1 MKGPGCRMVT
11 WERLARSGKQIALI
25 GLIAAV
31 ATAAR
36 AATFDP
42 PVLGG
47 PEVVKL
53 DWNTRRIVPTD
64 LNQDGLLDLAVI
76 NNDRAR
82 IEMLLQRAP
91 GDPGR
96 PASRRVT
103 RNRWEPVLENSRFE
117 KQPLTVGITVYDLAA
132 GDLNGDERTDLVYTG
147 APDSV
152 TVRYQ
157 SEDGDWETRHIMDI
171 GAPSSYITCLLVE
184 DLDGD
189 GRDDLILIMKKDL
202 VVLRQNIDGGLAAP
216 ERYAFSEEDN
226 HSLRLVDMD
235 LDGHKDVIY
244 VAADSRNSLRV
255 RFQREAGRLGPEN
268 PFRIENSRTSLEPV
282 DRGDALAPGLAYI
295 ESRTA
300 MLTVATLE
308 PNGHLPNGVDALKP
322 LVYSTRVGAKNAP
335 GYAFGDINGDGRLD
349 LALSDP
355 DGAQILCYFQDEGG
369 ELGEAHSFPSL
380 ADGRSI
386 AALDWNGSGQAD
398 LFVASPK
405 ERIVG
410 MARFEEGGRVGYP
423 KPLDFEGKPLVLAA
437 SAGAAGQTPLLAVAV
452 EESGKRLIRFLSPD
466 GDNLATRFS
475 VELEGLRTDPRAIR
489 FFDADKDGR
498 EDLGV
503 FIPFEAMRILIQR
516 ADGRFEDISAA
527 PGYRSGLVDKLDPSA
542 LSIVHTNGNEQA
554 SVLVA
559 GSGFARSIEI
569 DSSGSFQVVD
579 QYNARESITEI
590 AAAFAID
597 VTGDGKREILL
608 FDQRNREL
616 QILRRN
622 AQGVFIYSDAAPLG
636 RINLVA
642 AHQID
647 FNNDGHEDLF
657 FLGKDRFWVVPM
669 GRHSFQA
676 ETVFSHETD
685 LKDIRYGDAAVGDL
699 NNDGTTDLIAI
710 DTQRSLIEVLT
721 RVGMEV
727 KSALHFHVFESDPN
741 LKARGSQAGEPR
753 ETLVA
758 DLTGDGRNDLILLV
772 HDRILIYPGE

>member
-1 MKGPGCRMVT
+1 MWILM
-11 WERLARSGKQIALI
+11 I
-25 GLIAAV
+25 GSIAAV
-31 ATAAR
+31 ALGTAG

-42 PVLGG
+42 PILGG

-91 GDPGR
+91 GDSGKPT
-96 PASRRVT
+96 SRRVAT
-103 RNRWEPVLENSRFE
+103 NRWEPILENSRYD

-132 GDLNGDERTDLVYTG
+132 GDLNGDGRTDLAYTG
-147 APDSV
+147 VPDSV
-152 TVRYQ
+152 TIRYQ
-157 SEDGDWETRHIMDI
+157 SEDGDWEDRYVLDI
-171 GAPSSYITCLLVE
+171 GAPSTYITCLLVE

-189 GRDDLILIMKKDL
+189 QRDDLTLIMEEDL
-202 VVLRQNIDGGLAAP
+202 VVLRQSINGDLAAP
-216 ERYAFSEEDN
+216 ERYAFSEENN

-235 LDGHKDVIY
+235 LDGLKDVIY
-244 VAADSRNSLRV
+244 VAADSRNPLRI

-282 DRGDALAPGLAYI
+282 DRGDGLSPGLAYI
-295 ESRTA
+295 QSRTA
-300 MLTVATLE
+300 ILGVVNLRA
-308 PNGHLPNGVDALKP
+308 NGHSSGGVDALKP
-322 LVYSTRVGAKNAP
+322 LVYSTRAGAKNAP
-335 GYAFGDINGDGRLD
+335 GYAFGDIDGDGRLD

-355 DGAQILCYFQDEGG
+355 DGAQILCYFQGEGG
-369 ELGEAHSFPSL
+369 ELGEAHRFPSL

-386 AALDWNGSGQAD
+386 AALDWNESGQAD

-410 MARFEEGGRVGYP
+410 MARFEASGRVGYP
-423 KPLDFEGKPLVLAA
+423 KPLDLEGKPLVLAA
-437 SAGAAGQTPLLAVAV
+437 SSGSVRQVPLLAVAV
-452 EESGKRLIRFLSPD
+452 EADGRRLIRFLSKSGD
-466 GDNLATRFS
+466 GLTTRDS
-475 VELEGLRTDPRAIR
+475 VELAGLRTDPRAVR
-489 FFDADKDGR
+489 FFDANKDGR
-498 EDLGV
+498 DDLGI

-516 ADGRFEDISAA
+516 EDGGFEDISGA
-527 PGYRSGLVDKLDPSA
+527 PGYRSGLVDKLEPSA
-542 LSIVHTNGNEQA
+542 LSVVHTNGSERP
-554 SVLVA
+554 SILVA
-559 GSGFARSIEI
+559 GSGFARSIEV
-569 DSSGSFQVVD
+569 DSSGSLQVVD

-590 AAAFAID
+590 AAAFAVD
-597 VTGDGKREILL
+597 LTGDGKREIVL

-622 AQGVFIYSDAAPLG
+622 AQGVFNYSDAAPLG

-657 FLGKDRFWVVPM
+657 FLGKDRFLVASM
-669 GRHSFQA
+669 GGHGFQA
-676 ETVFSHETD
+676 ETIFSHETD
-685 LKDIRYGDAAVGDL
+685 LKGIRYGDVAVGDL

-727 KSALHFHVFESDPN
+727 KSVLHFRVFESDPN
-741 LKARGSQAGEPR
+741 IKARGSQAGEPR
-753 ETLVA
+753 ETIVA

-772 HDRILIYPGE
+772 HDRILVYPGE

>member
-1 MKGPGCRMVT
+1 MKGARHRMVT
-11 WERLARSGKQIALI
+11 WKRLMCSGKRVALI
-25 GLIAAV
+25 GLVVSAV
-31 ATAAR
+31 TGAG

-82 IEMLLQRAP
+82 IEMLLQRPA
-91 GDPGR
+91 GDSGKSTR
-96 PASRRVT
+96 RRVT
-103 RNRWEPVLENSRFE
+103 TNRWEPVLENSRFD

-132 GDLNGDERTDLVYTG
+132 GDLNGDGRTDLAYTG

-152 TVRYQ
+152 TIRYQ
-157 SEDGDWETRHIMDI
+157 SEDGDWEDRNVLDI

-189 GRDDLILIMKKDL
+189 ERDDLILIMKKDL
-202 VVLRQNIDGGLAAP
+202 VVLRQDSEGDLAAP

-255 RFQREAGRLGPEN
+255 RFQRMEGRLGPEN

-282 DRGDALAPGLAYI
+282 DRGAGVIPGLAYI
-295 ESRTA
+295 QSRTS
-300 MLTVATLE
+300 MLGVATLKA
-308 PNGHLPNGVDALKP
+308 NGHSSGGVDALKP
-322 LVYSTRVGAKNAP
+322 LVYSTRAGAKTAP

-386 AALDWNGSGQAD
+386 AALDWIGSGQAD

-410 MARFEEGGRVGYP
+410 MARFEAGGRVGYP

-437 SAGAAGQTPLLAVAV
+437 SAGSVEQAPLLAVAV
-452 EESGKRLIRFLSPD
+452 EEDGKRLIRFLSRS
-466 GDNLATRFS
+466 GNSLATRDS
-475 VELEGLRTDPRAIR
+475 VELEGLRTDPRAVR

-498 EDLGV
+498 DDLGV

-516 ADGRFEDISAA
+516 DDGRFEDISAA
-527 PGYRSGLVDKLDPSA
+527 PGYRSGLVDKLEPSA
-542 LSIVHTNGNEQA
+542 LSIVHTNGNEHA
-554 SVLVA
+554 SILVA
-559 GSGFARSIEI
+559 GSGYARSIEV
-569 DSSGSFQVVD
+569 DSSGSLQVID

-597 VTGDGKREILL
+597 VTGDGRREIVL

-622 AQGVFIYSDAAPLG
+622 AQGVYIYSDSAPLG

-676 ETVFSHETD
+676 ETVFSYETD

-727 KSALHFHVFESDPN
+727 KSALHFRVFESDPN

-753 ETLVA
+753 ETIVA

>member
-1 MKGPGCRMVT
+1 MLYNSVR
-11 WERLARSGKQIALI
+11 RLMGSWSQAVLI
-25 GLIAAV
+25 GSIAFLAV
-31 ATAAR
+31 ER
-36 AATFDP
+36 AGSATFEP

-47 PEVVKL
+47 PEIVKL

-91 GDPGR
+91 GETGKPT
-96 PASRRVT
+96 SRRVT
-103 RNRWEPVLENSRFE
+103 TNRWEPVLENSRFD
-117 KQPLTVGITVYDLAA
+117 KQPLTVGITVFDLAA
-132 GDLNGDERTDLVYTG
+132 GDLNGDGRTDLVYTG
-147 APDSV
+147 VPDSV
-152 TVRYQ
+152 TIRYQ
-157 SEDGDWETRHIMDI
+157 SENRDWEDRHVLDI
-171 GAPSSYITCLLVE
+171 GEPSSYITCLLVE
-184 DLDGD
+184 DLDDD
-189 GRDDLILIMKKDL
+189 GRDDLILIMEEDL
-202 VVLRQNIDGGLAAP
+202 VVLLQNDNGELAAP

-235 LDGHKDVIY
+235 LDGQKDVIY
-244 VAADSRNSLRV
+244 VAADSRDSLRV
-255 RFQREAGRLGPEN
+255 RFQRKEGRLGPEN

-282 DRGDALAPGLAYI
+282 DRGDGMAPGLAYI
-295 ESRTA
+295 QSRTA
-300 MLTVATLE
+300 MLAVATLKA
-308 PNGHLPNGVDALKP
+308 NGHSSTEVDALKP
-322 LVYSTRVGAKNAP
+322 LVYSTRVGATNAP
-335 GYAFGDINGDGRLD
+335 GYTFGDINGDGLLD

-386 AALDWNGSGQAD
+386 AALEWNGSGQVD

-410 MARFEEGGRVGYP
+410 MARFDVGGRVGYP
-423 KPLDFEGKPLVLAA
+423 KPLDVEGKPLVLAA
-437 SAGAAGQTPLLAVAV
+437 SGGGEEQTPLLAVAV
-452 EESGKRLIRFLSPD
+452 EEDGKRLIRFLSRS
-466 GDNLATRFS
+466 GDVLTTRDS

-498 EDLGV
+498 DDLGV

-516 ADGRFEDISAA
+516 VDGRFEDISAA
-527 PGYRSGLVDKLDPSA
+527 PGYRSGLVDKLEPSA
-542 LSIVHTNGNEQA
+542 LTVVQTNGNGP
-554 SVLVA
+554 SSLLVA
-559 GSGFARSIEI
+559 GSGFARSIEV
-569 DSSGSFQVVD
+569 DSAGSLRVID
-579 QYNARESITEI
+579 QYNARDSNTEI

-597 VTGDGKREILL
+597 VTGDGTREIIL
-608 FDQRNREL
+608 FDERNREL

-622 AQGVFIYSDAAPLG
+622 PQGVFLYSDAAPLG

-669 GRHSFQA
+669 GRRSFRA

-685 LKDIRYGDAAVGDL
+685 LKDIRYGDTAVGDL

-710 DTQRSLIEVLT
+710 DVQRSLIEVLT

-727 KSALHFHVFESDPN
+727 KSTLHFRVFESDPN
-741 LKARGSQAGEPR
+741 VKPRGSQAGEPR
-753 ETLVA
+753 ETIVA
-758 DLTGDGRNDLILLV
+758 DLTGDGLNDLILLV